1 LRHGFQEPSVHGD
14 GSSGHS
20 TKPNLKALTK
30 TVTRLKSTNAPFLL
44 TMPLEVIEESHET
57 EIHVEL
63 LVAVEEREAW
73 IVGDKVYF
81 GFLIAA

>member
-1 LRHGFQEPSVHGD
+1 MDSRNRAFMEMGVPAIAQ
-14 GSSGHS
+14 
-20 TKPNLKALTK
+20 KPNLKALTK

-44 TMPLEVIEESHET
+44 TMPLEVIEEGHET